1 MSVSL
6 TVMTFN
12 LHEDQAEDSP
22 NSWEKRKDLCISVI
36 TNYSPMILCTQQG
49 VKTQLDYLQQCLPA
63 AIVVIIFIGN
73 TQDNV
78 EIIRS
83 SCSSKLPSYATSYCV
98 LAFKCYSQFGISRK
112 GSQEASDEHCTIF
125 YDKEKVELLEG
136 GTFWLSESPSVPGSI
151 SWGAAAPCIAT
162 WAISFPIL
170 VLSILHWIE
179 PPGFSFQIVNTNMD
193 EFSPRARRRSA
204 LLTWQHIASLPPSL
218 PVVYC
223 GGFNTQKEST
233 TGRFLLGRSSQLS
246 LFAMK
251 LKLTRKYLIM
261 LGGSCCIVVYNSAI
275 DEMPNL
281 RIKASITRLW
291 IDSVFLCREHG
302 VVGDMRDTWPNA
314 RVRKNHS
321 LIHTYHGFKGDK
333 QGALE
338 FFKLILRALCL
349 CWDRQTQD
357 LHVDWILFRGRSLI
371 PVLCEVVN
379 DNIDGHYP
387 SSHYPIFAEF
397 MLPRSVRLLEPPPTQ
412 EENPVAV

>member
-36 TNYSPMILCTQQG
+36 TSYSPMILCTQQG
-49 VKTQLDYLQQCLPA
+49 VKTQLDYLQQCLP
-63 AIVVIIFIGN
+63 G
-73 TQDNV
+73 
-78 EIIRS
+78 
-83 SCSSKLPSYATSYCV
+83 YG
-98 LAFKCYSQFGISRK
+98 QFGISRK
-112 GSQEASDEHCTIF
+112 GSQDASDEHCSIF

-136 GTFWLSESPSVPGSI
+136 GTFWLSESPSVPGSM
-151 SWGAAAPCIAT
+151 SWGAAVPCIAT

-170 VLSILHWIE
+170 GS
-179 PPGFSFQIVNTNMD
+179 VNFT
-193 EFSPRARRRSA
+193 FPRARRRSA

-233 TGRFLLGRSSQLS
+233 TGRFLLGRS
-246 LFAMK
+246 
-251 LKLTRKYLIM
+251 
-261 LGGSCCIVVYNSAI
+261 
-275 DEMPNL
+275 
-281 RIKASITRLW
+281 
-291 IDSVFLCREHG
+291 REHG

-314 RVRKNHS
+314 RVRKNPS

-387 SSHYPIFAEF
+387 SSHYPIFSEF
-397 MLPRSVRLLEPPPTQ
+397 MLPRSVRLLEPPPPPQ
-412 EENPVAV
+412 EENPVALNAKSIDYHSSIPKRTKQNEKPPPARRSFSSSIPISYCQSRNTEKTKKLN